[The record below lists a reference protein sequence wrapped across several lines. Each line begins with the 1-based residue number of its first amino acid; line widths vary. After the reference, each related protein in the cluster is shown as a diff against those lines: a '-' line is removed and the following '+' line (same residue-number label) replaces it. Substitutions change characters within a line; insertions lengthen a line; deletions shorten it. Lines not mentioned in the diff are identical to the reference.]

1 MNKRIWQ
8 GKRNGEWNQLML
20 CYSGMRKKLSVEFW
34 NPVLFFLIQFTA
46 NWSCRQIV
54 LRARNEEYGLVLQ
67 VSQNEKMLNLGTSTR
82 DNIN

>member
-1 MNKRIWQ
+1 MESVDVLLQW
-8 GKRNGEWNQLML
+8 NG
-20 CYSGMRKKLSVEFW
+20 KKLSFEFW

-46 NWSCRQIV
+46 NWSCRQVV

-67 VSQNEKMLNLGTSTR
+67 DSQNEKMLNLGTSVR